1 MKYYLLLLYI
11 YNWKL
16 YIYNVIGY
24 NISNTKYNISNY
36 TYNRKEKEKI
46 ENDDEKTKIENTP
59 WNRYENRRPSL
70 SKRENEFWKKIAK
83 SPRHS
88 TSE

>member
-1 MKYYLLLLYI
+1 MDII
-11 YNWKL
+11 YP
-16 YIYNVIGY
+16 IP
-24 NISNTKYNISNY
+24 NIISNY

-70 SKRENEFWKKIAK
+70 SKREMN
-83 SPRHS
+83 
-88 TSE
+88 SERKLRNPLDTQLVSNSN